1 MQPEAR
7 RVIDA
12 PVDGPL
18 TETDVDGGIP
28 PSGDLSPG
36 RAAVLG
42 DLRKIPSVSLG
53 HFESAALPP
62 IPQRI
67 DVTEIEKS
75 LQCDATVWSGN
86 GSLRA
91 KPTKTG
97 EGPTPTFSCVFPSA
111 KQWKIRRGKHYRRL
125 VFEEVCQPIYELRR
139 LDIVFKTLMD
149 VHKASQSLH
158 RVDWVHRIIS
168 GGNVLPSG
176 EMGKL
181 ADLEYAKHTDSNTT
195 REIRTGTVDFMA
207 CEVEAQNYL
216 FQLLG
221 GSRPRRKVFRCP
233 FRFNPLHDMESLWW
247 TATWTLYY
255 HIDQEGG
262 RPSSEQIAQFHELFP
277 GRLESSRFM
286 TFSLELDY
294 EVLPASF
301 HDAGYEVEFMHQA
314 IMVAY
319 IESEKRMP
327 PAYANP
333 LEKLNAI
340 FTDHLT
346 SAVTHSR
353 GISSSSPTAKR
364 PQADPTPDTRDT
376 KQPKR
381 DDSPEHSSGGHE

>member
-181 ADLEYAKHTDSNTT
+181 ADLENARRK
-195 REIRTGTVDFMA
+195 GTMGFMA
-207 CEVEAQNYL
+207 WEVGTQSYL
-216 FQLLG
+216 SEPPLG
-221 GSRPRRKVFRCP
+221 GKTRSEVP
-233 FRFNPLHDMESLWW
+233 FRFNPLHDMDSVWW
-247 TATWTLYY
+247 IARWLLYC
-255 HIDQEGG
+255 HVDQEDS
-262 RPSSEQIAQFHELFP
+262 RPSSEQITCFREPFLRRLKAWGDVFHTLD
-277 GRLESSRFM
+277 LER
-286 TFSLELDY
+286 
-294 EVLPASF
+294 LPASLQR
-301 HDAGYEVEFMHQA
+301 ARRA
-314 IMVAY
+314 VAY
-319 IESEKRMP
+319 MGKEIKVAYTESEKKMP
-327 PAYANP
+327 PAFADP
-333 LEKLNAI
+333 LKRLSAI
-340 FTDHLT
+340 FLDHLT
-346 SAVTHSR
+346 SAVADAGGVSTSAQT
-353 GISSSSPTAKR
+353 PKR
-364 PQADPTPDTRDT
+364 QQEDPTPDTRDT
-376 KQPKR
+376 KQPKV
-381 DDSPEHSSGGHE
+381 